1 MRVRSVFCRWWQGNG
16 VEGVAGELGWFWL
29 IGQTSWGWTEANALV
44 PVTLVAEISNAP
56 TSKGVARAVCGV
68 RQGNGVKETEVERGM
83 AGEWGQGNGV
93 KETEGE
99 MAGNG
104 GGFGNGVRDFGYGV
118 R

>member
-1 MRVRSVFCRWWQGNG
+1 
-16 VEGVAGELGWFWL
+16 
-29 IGQTSWGWTEANALV
+29 
-44 PVTLVAEISNAP
+44 
-56 TSKGVARAVCGV
+56 
-68 RQGNGVKETEVERGM
+68 M
-83 AGEWGQGNGV
+83 AGEWGQGNWV